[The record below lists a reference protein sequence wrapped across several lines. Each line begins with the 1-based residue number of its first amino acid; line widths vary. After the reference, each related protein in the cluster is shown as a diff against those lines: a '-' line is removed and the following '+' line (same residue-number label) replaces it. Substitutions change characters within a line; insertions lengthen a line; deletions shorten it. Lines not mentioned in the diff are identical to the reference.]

1 MYENESITRGVWW
14 WFVKQW
20 FILGHDSFHCWFLNE
35 VWLLIISTKN
45 RMRSSD
51 VGSERPDQT
60 QPATCW
66 YGISPACQELARLTI
81 CYLKM
86 KHFLQFFSRPAEMK
100 LHLSQPLAA
109 AESDLFLGGFR
120 STLCDFKKYVSVPK
134 LPVDFYLLL
143 FTRTCPRIW
152 LCLKANVQHKCTG
165 VHLYT
170 TW

>member
-66 YGISPACQELARLTI
+66 YGISPACQEL
-81 CYLKM
+81 KM

-120 STLCDFKKYVSVPK
+120 LTLCDFKKYVSVPK

-143 FTRTCPRIW
+143 FTCTCPRIW